1 MKALRDFGCGA
12 AVGVAN
18 IIPGVSGGTMAVVLG
33 VYEQLLEA
41 MGLKNLRK
49 NIPFLIPFGMGVGC
63 GILAF
68 SRAIELLL
76 ANFPMATNFTFIG
89 LILGSIPMIWKNAKE
104 QSRKNSVGMGANY
117 VAMIVMFAAMLL
129 LNSVTGGNPDV
140 ITEVDLSTAV
150 WLVAVGAISSFAM
163 ILPGVSGSFVMLL
176 LGAYPTVLAAI
187 SRFDFAVLIP
197 AGCGIVLG
205 VLLGSRLVSL
215 LLEKIPSITYFGIMG
230 LILGSL
236 LGIYPGFVFNGEGI
250 VSILLMIGA
259 AMCTLWFSR
268 KG

>member
-12 AVGVAN
+12 VVGVAN

-33 VYEQLLEA
+33 VYAQLLEA

-49 NIPFLIPFGMGVGC
+49 NIPFLIPFGLGC
-63 GILAF
+63 LGGILAF
-68 SRAIELLL
+68 SRAIEFLLG
-76 ANFPMATNFTFIG
+76 NYPMATNFAFIG

-104 QSRKNSVGMGANY
+104 QSVKKSGGMWANY
-117 VAMIVMFAAMLL
+117 AALALMFTAMLL
-129 LNSVTGGNPDV
+129 LNSATGGNPDV
-140 ITEVDLSTAV
+140 ITDVDFGTAV
-150 WLVAVGAISSFAM
+150 WLAAVGAVSSFSM

-187 SRFDFAVLIP
+187 SRFDFMVLIP

-205 VLLGSRLVSL
+205 ILLGSRLVSW
-215 LLEKIPSITYFGIMG
+215 LLEKIPSVTYFGIMG

-236 LGIYPGFVFNGEGI
+236 FGIYPGFVLNVEGI
-250 VSILLMIGA
+250 VSLLLMVGMA
-259 AMCTLWFSR
+259 GFTMWFSR

>member
-1 MKALRDFGCGA
+1 MKALKDFGCGA
-12 AVGVAN
+12 VVGVAN

-33 VYEQLLEA
+33 VYAQLLEA
-41 MGLKNLRK
+41 MGLKNLKK
-49 NIPFLIPFGMGVGC
+49 NIPFLIPFGMGCVA

-68 SRAIELLL
+68 SRAIEFLLE
-76 ANFPMATNFTFIG
+76 NFPMATNFTFIG

-104 QSRKNSVGMGANY
+104 QSRSHSGGMTANY
-117 VAMIVMFAAMLL
+117 IAMLVMFAAMML
-129 LNSVTGGNPDV
+129 LNSATGGNPDV
-140 ITEVDLSTAV
+140 ITEVDLSTAI
-150 WLVAVGAISSFAM
+150 WLAAVGAISSFAM

-205 VLLGSRLVSL
+205 ILLGSRLVSF

-236 LGIYPGFVFNGEGI
+236 FGIFPGFVLNIEGMI
-250 VSILLMIGA
+250 ALVLMVGA
-259 AMCTLWFSR
+259 AMFTMWFSR